1 MWRSAGKLEQFVRD
15 RGAGPQKLNK
25 IALESGSYLLHC
37 LRYGNYRLRKN
48 GSRNPAVTNRKRS
61 ARRQNCMPLK
71 ESEAIVLRSFPLG
84 EGDRLV
90 SFLDR
95 QWGRQRGVAKGA
107 RLPKSR
113 FGSTLELL
121 SHIRI
126 WYFERENRDLV
137 RINQCELIE
146 SFIDVQG
153 DYQAGVALALLSEIT
168 EAILGEHEAADPQYR
183 LILLTAKAI
192 RKYGPSP
199 TVIAYFSLW
208 TARLGGWLG
217 SLDRCTRCGR
227 EVKGEILYVSPG
239 SAALCCERCR
249 DHWMRP
255 LSILAIKVA
264 HQILSGTLDKLMDA
278 SPSISGSLEVSNY
291 ALDILEHH
299 MEKKLVSREMLE
311 IRKHG

>member
-1 MWRSAGKLEQFVRD
+1 
-15 RGAGPQKLNK
+15 
-25 IALESGSYLLHC
+25 
-37 LRYGNYRLRKN
+37 
-48 GSRNPAVTNRKRS
+48 
-61 ARRQNCMPLK
+61 MPLK

-95 QWGRQRGVAKGA
+95 QSGRLRGVAKGA

-126 WYFERENRDLV
+126 WYFERETRDLV

-146 SFIDVQG
+146 SFLDVQS
-153 DYQAGVALALLSEIT
+153 DYQAGVALALISEVT
-168 EAILGEHEAADPQYR
+168 EAILGEREAADPQYR
-183 LILLTAKAI
+183 LVLLTAKAI
-192 RKYGPSP
+192 RRYGASP
-199 TVIAYFSLW
+199 AVIAYFSLW

-217 SLDRCTRCGR
+217 ALDRCTCCGR
-227 EVKGEILYVSPG
+227 QVKDEALYSAPG
-239 SAALCCERCR
+239 AAALFCDKCR
-249 DHWMRP
+249 DNWMRP
-255 LSILAIKVA
+255 LSVSALKVA
-264 HQILSGTLDKLMDA
+264 RQVLSGTLDKL
-278 SPSISGSLEVSNY
+278 LEGIPPIQAALDVSSY

-311 IRKHG
+311 MGKNG